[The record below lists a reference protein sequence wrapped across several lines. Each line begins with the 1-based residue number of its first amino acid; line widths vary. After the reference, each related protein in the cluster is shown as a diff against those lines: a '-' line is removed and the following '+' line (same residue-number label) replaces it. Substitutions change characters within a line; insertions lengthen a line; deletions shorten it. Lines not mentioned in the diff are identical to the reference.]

1 MESINVAPEL
11 VACCGLYCAACRK
24 YVAGKCPGCRAHNEK
39 HWCKVLA
46 CCRQKG
52 FETCAECTSPG
63 SGNLQD
69 LHSPIANVYYSTVF
83 RSGPPGLHRPESA
96 KSGRG
101 ISPVR
106 WPLPGN
112 RLLNDRKKNRKKPF
126 NLVRNVGKKPPAF
139 RMLIPAL
146 HEPT

>member
-63 SGNLQD
+63 SGNCKTFN
-69 LHSPIANVYYSTVF
+69 SPIANVFQLLF
-83 RSGPPGLHRPESA
+83 RS
-96 KSGRG
+96 
-101 ISPVR
+101 
-106 WPLPGN
+106 
-112 RLLNDRKKNRKKPF
+112 DRQACIARI
-126 NLVRNVGKKPPAF
+126 REIGKEAF
-139 RMLIPAL
+139 AREMAL
-146 HEPT
+146 AGKQVIKRS